1 MGRVSVSRTY
11 CGLGVDAEVREEVP
25 YGSEGVWKGC
35 VFPRPAAPAV
45 HATLPNDF

>member
-1 MGRVSVSRTY
+1 MF
-11 CGLGVDAEVREEVP
+11 VRKTVILSYLVPTPQNVNNIP
-25 YGSEGVWKGC
+25 YGSESVWKGC